1 MDESG
6 KWMYSTQGL
15 FTDGGKEANKYTH
28 FSNDYTRWIMST
40 SDGLTGIGVE
50 KLSESVRA
58 YAYCLLSA
66 QSNARSSIVGN
77 GGKALDAQR
86 IFLTTI

>member
-1 MDESG
+1 M
-6 KWMYSTQGL
+6 
-15 FTDGGKEANKYTH
+15 
-28 FSNDYTRWIMST
+28 
-40 SDGLTGIGVE
+40 E

-86 IFLTTI
+86 IFLTLFEQVITSESSRSVEIARFQNVLNMHVVKLILM